1 MIGVLWCVYIHFYCT
16 YIWISYPYPISYHD
30 HYYHYI
36 YISYH
41 IISYIYIYIM
51 LHIMIYHIDVFVVFN
66 DNNYHYYYYD
76 YYYHY
81 YLLLSSLSIITCSWF
96 ICPCLSLWSPL
107 VSLTHYLYH
116 ISCQY
121 IIVSYHYLPYRHIFL
136 YI

>member
-1 MIGVLWCVYIHFYCT
+1 MVCIHTFLLYL
-16 YIWISYPYPISYHD
+16 YMDIISISHIISWPLLSL
-30 HYYHYI
+30 YI
-36 YISYH
+36 YIISYH
-41 IISYIYIYIM
+41 IIYIYIM